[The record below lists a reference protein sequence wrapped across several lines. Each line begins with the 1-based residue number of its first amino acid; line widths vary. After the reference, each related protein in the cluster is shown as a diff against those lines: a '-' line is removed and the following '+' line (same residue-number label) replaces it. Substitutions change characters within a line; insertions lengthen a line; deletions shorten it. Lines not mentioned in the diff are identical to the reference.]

1 MLMPYN
7 KINPKL
13 TKGLNV
19 TAKMIEFFK
28 ENIGVDLH
36 DLGLCHGNLDMSP
49 KTQAN
54 KKYINRTSSKFKTF
68 MFQRKLLRK

>member
-1 MLMPYN
+1 MLIPYN

-13 TKGLNV
+13 TKDLNV
-19 TAKMIEFFK
+19 TAKMIELFK

-36 DLGLCHGNLDMSP
+36 DLGLGHGNLDMSP

-54 KKYINRTSSKFKTF
+54 KKYI
-68 MFQRKLLRK
+68 